1 MAIDKARSTGIAMIG
16 VYNSEHFGAAAYYS
30 MMAARENMIGIT
42 WSNGPPVMAP
52 WGGRVSTIGNQP
64 LSIAAPTQGEP
75 IVLDMA
81 MSVVAGGKVRLA
93 AKKGEKIPI
102 DWVINKFGRATDD
115 PNDLPD
121 GGALLPLG
129 YKGYGLGVMGE
140 VLCSVLTG
148 AGMLRE
154 VCNWIFHPDKAT
166 LTGHVFIAID
176 IAHFMPVALFRTRIE
191 RMANE
196 LHECPKAEGVDR
208 IFLPGEI
215 ENEKAVTQR
224 NGVMLPAPVFED
236 LLKLATEFGVD
247 VSVLKG
253 EAA

>member
-1 MAIDKARSTGIAMIG
+1 M
-16 VYNSEHFGAAAYYS
+16 
-30 MMAARENMIGIT
+30 
-42 WSNGPPVMAP
+42 
-52 WGGRVSTIGNQP
+52 
-64 LSIAAPTQGEP
+64 
-75 IVLDMA
+75 
-81 MSVVAGGKVRLA
+81 RLA